1 MPLFK
6 CTVLNTLGE
15 KEVVYLEAVDD
26 VVLKAELRQNKMH
39 ALKIKVVKEKKE
51 NEFLAL
57 SSKVKADEFTNFLRQ
72 FAVMVNAGIPISD
85 CMNSLRSQRFS
96 KPLRVVLQKIYY
108 DIESGILLSEAFEKH
123 PKVFPSFFVSMV
135 AIGEASGSL
144 DKVLLSMADYY
155 ENDRKIK
162 KKAKSAMVYPTVLL
176 VLVFAVLVFVM
187 LFILPSFE
195 STINELGGEVPTIT
209 RVMMSISHFIQNK
222 IFIIIPVIVVV
233 FIAIKLFFKTKKG
246 KYIRDYLLFRLP
258 IVGKVQR
265 NLITSRFAKAFAILL
280 GSGMNLIDCLEN
292 LKKMLGNEVFS
303 RKFNFTIEEVKRGR
317 RLAPSI
323 EATKLFPSILTEMI
337 NVGEETGNI
346 EDVLVATSSYF
357 DELVESSIS
366 KAIAS
371 LEPVMIIAIGGIVA
385 IVILSVL
392 VPIISIM
399 VSFKEMKTYD
409 F

>member
-15 KEVVYLEAVDD
+15 KEVIYHEAADD
-26 VVLKAELRQNKMH
+26 VVLKAELKLNKMH
-39 ALKIKVVKEKKE
+39 VLKTKVVKEKKE

-85 CMNSLRSQRFS
+85 CMNSLRSQKFS

-135 AIGEASGSL
+135 AIGEVSGSL
-144 DKVLLSMADYY
+144 DNVLLSMADYY

-176 VLVFAVLVFVM
+176 VLVFAVLLFVM

-222 IFIIIPVIVVV
+222 IYIIIPVIVVV

-265 NLITSRFAKAFAILL
+265 NLITSRFAKAFVILL

-371 LEPVMIIAIGGIVA
+371 LEPVMIISIGGIVA

-392 VPIISIM
+392 VPIISLMGSI
-399 VSFKEMKTYD
+399 
-409 F
+409 

>member
-15 KEVVYLEAVDD
+15 KEIIYQEAADD
-26 VVLKAELRQNKMH
+26 VVLKAELKLNKMH
-39 ALKIKVVKEKKE
+39 VLKTKVVKEKKE

-135 AIGEASGSL
+135 AIGEVSGSL
-144 DKVLLSMADYY
+144 DNVLLSMADYY

-176 VLVFAVLVFVM
+176 VLVFAVLLFVM

-222 IFIIIPVIVVV
+222 IYIIIPVIVVV

-371 LEPVMIIAIGGIVA
+371 LEPVMTISIGGIVA

-392 VPIISIM
+392 VPIISLMGSI
-399 VSFKEMKTYD
+399 
-409 F
+409 

>member
-222 IFIIIPVIVVV
+222 IYIIIPVIVVV

-265 NLITSRFAKAFAILL
+265 NLITSRFAKAFVILL

-371 LEPVMIIAIGGIVA
+371 LEPVMIISIGGIVA

-392 VPIISIM
+392 VPIISLMGSI
-399 VSFKEMKTYD
+399 
-409 F
+409 

>member
-96 KPLRVVLQKIYY
+96 KPLRVVLRKIYY

-222 IFIIIPVIVVV
+222 IYIIIPVIVVV

-392 VPIISIM
+392 VPIISLMGSI
-399 VSFKEMKTYD
+399 
-409 F
+409 

>member
-15 KEVVYLEAVDD
+15 KEVIYHEAADD
-26 VVLKAELRQNKMH
+26 VVLKAELKLNKMH
-39 ALKIKVVKEKKE
+39 VLKTKVVKEKKE

-135 AIGEASGSL
+135 AIGEVSGSL
-144 DKVLLSMADYY
+144 DNVLLSMADYY
-155 ENDRKIK
+155 ENDRRIK

-176 VLVFAVLVFVM
+176 VLVFAVLLFVM

-222 IFIIIPVIVVV
+222 IYIIIPVIVVV

-246 KYIRDYLLFRLP
+246 KYIRDYLLVRLP

-371 LEPVMIIAIGGIVA
+371 LDPVMIIAIGGIVA

-392 VPIISIM
+392 VPIISLMGSI
-399 VSFKEMKTYD
+399 
-409 F
+409 

>member
-15 KEVVYLEAVDD
+15 KEVIYHEAADD
-26 VVLKAELRQNKMH
+26 VVLKAELKLNKMH
-39 ALKIKVVKEKKE
+39 VLKTKVVKEKKE

-85 CMNSLRSQRFS
+85 CMNSLRSQKFS

-108 DIESGILLSEAFEKH
+108 DIESGILLSEAFAKH
-123 PKVFPSFFVSMV
+123 PKVFPSFFVNMV
-135 AIGEASGSL
+135 AIGEVSGSL
-144 DKVLLSMADYY
+144 DNVLLSMADYY
-155 ENDRKIK
+155 ENDRRIK

-176 VLVFAVLVFVM
+176 VLVFAVLLFVM

-222 IFIIIPVIVVV
+222 IYIIIPVIVVV

-265 NLITSRFAKAFAILL
+265 NLITSRFAKAFVILL

-371 LEPVMIIAIGGIVA
+371 LEPVMIISIGGIVA

-392 VPIISIM
+392 VPIISLMGSI
-399 VSFKEMKTYD
+399 
-409 F
+409 

>member
-96 KPLRVVLQKIYY
+96 KPLRVVLRKIYY
-108 DIESGILLSEAFEKH
+108 DIESGILLSEAFAKH
-123 PKVFPSFFVSMV
+123 PKVFPSFFVNMV

-144 DKVLLSMADYY
+144 DNVLLSMADYY

-346 EDVLVATSSYF
+346 EDVLVVTSSYF

-392 VPIISIM
+392 VPIISLMGSI
-399 VSFKEMKTYD
+399 
-409 F
+409 

>member
-15 KEVVYLEAVDD
+15 KEVIYHEAADD
-26 VVLKAELRQNKMH
+26 VVLKAELKLNKMH
-39 ALKIKVVKEKKE
+39 VLKTKVVKEKKE

-303 RKFNFTIEEVKRGR
+303 RKFNFMIEEVKRGR

-346 EDVLVATSSYF
+346 EDVLVVTSSYF

-371 LEPVMIIAIGGIVA
+371 LEPVMIISIGGIVA

-392 VPIISIM
+392 VPIISLMGSI
-399 VSFKEMKTYD
+399 
-409 F
+409 

>member
-135 AIGEASGSL
+135 AIGEVSGSL
-144 DKVLLSMADYY
+144 DNVLLSMADYY
-155 ENDRKIK
+155 ENDRRIK

-176 VLVFAVLVFVM
+176 VLVFAVLLFVM

-222 IFIIIPVIVVV
+222 IYIIIPVIVVV

-385 IVILSVL
+385 IAILSVL
-392 VPIISIM
+392 VPIISLMGSI
-399 VSFKEMKTYD
+399 
-409 F
+409 